1 MLKVNLH
8 KSDLCLSTICVI
20 CGRTFVIDKVEA
32 ILWEDNKRIGN
43 VCKECIKD
51 GSQVLPKILREQVQ
65 KIKEKAK
72 ILEDLSSQEIL
83 CPAWEDY
90 QNELAEEKEV
100 QPQMIMSKM
109 LLIGEGIVPKEE
121 LEGLRSEYIKIFLT
135 ESDPWKWPPEIL
147 HLKKYAEME
156 IDIQNFLSRPN
167 KP

>member
-20 CGRTFVIDKVEA
+20 CERSFVTDKVEA
-32 ILWEDNKRIGN
+32 ILCEDNKRIGN
-43 VCKECIKD
+43 VWNVCKECINE
-51 GSQVLPKILREQVQ
+51 GSQGLPKILREQVQ
-65 KIKEKAK
+65 KLKEKAK

-100 QPQMIMSKM
+100 QPQMM
-109 LLIGEGIVPKEE
+109 
-121 LEGLRSEYIKIFLT
+121 
-135 ESDPWKWPPEIL
+135 WKWPPEIL

-167 KP
+167 EP